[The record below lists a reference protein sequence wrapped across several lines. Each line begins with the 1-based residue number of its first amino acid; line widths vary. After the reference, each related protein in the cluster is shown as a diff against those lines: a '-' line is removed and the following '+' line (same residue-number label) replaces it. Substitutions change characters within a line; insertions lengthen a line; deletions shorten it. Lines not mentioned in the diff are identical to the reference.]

1 MRAREGRAVD
11 LLPTVLLYR
20 IQLQNLPGMKQFQ
33 ILSCLLAWQLASLIE
48 QSSARIT
55 GIGSLTQGTLQ
66 RVCCCLAV
74 LLRVV
79 LVG

>member
-11 LLPTVLLYR
+11 LLPTVLLYC

-33 ILSCLLAWQLASLIE
+33 ILNRLLAWQLASLTE